1 MSYRRLPLDNVAMN
15 KPEKP
20 KWDIIGLTFATKG
33 IKHVFVTERNLKIHI
48 VIAVLVALAA
58 IFFSLSVFETI
69 IIIFAISIVIF
80 AEIVNT
86 SIETIVDL
94 ICIDVLKD
102 KLDESEYNAKAKLS
116 KDIAA
121 GAVLITAVM
130 SAIVGILVFL
140 PKIIDRIAS
149 I

>member
-1 MSYRRLPLDNVAMN
+1 MN

-69 IIIFAISIVIF
+69 IIILAISIVIF

-102 KLDESEYNAKAKLS
+102 KLDESEYNAKAKLA

-149 I
+149 IWSY